1 LLKKLENLNFNI
13 VTGGELMMKSFKN
26 QSVKYILVALL
37 SFLIGGWCFAG
48 LLADQ
53 VADRPDSN
61 VAQASL
67 PGSRSVADIVETVG
81 PAVVYIE
88 ATGSRSMDRTD
99 MLFYGFRIPPTPY
112 TATGTGFVIDANGY
126 ILTNQHVI
134 DGASSIKVTVQ
145 GKETPYT
152 ATVVGSDY
160 DLDLAVLKIE
170 ANNLQ
175 TIPMGDSDLMRPGDT
190 VIAIGNPLG
199 LDHSVTTGVVSAKGR
214 PITVGNRNYKNLIQ
228 TDAAINSG
236 NSGGPLINLQGQVI
250 AINTAVSA
258 TGQNIGFAIPIN
270 TAKSIL
276 QELMTTG
283 KVVRPYLGIS
293 MVDVTAEVA
302 EQLQLSRDTRG
313 VAIAYVVPG
322 SPAAQAGGKAY
333 DVLVSI
339 DGKAVEKASA
349 VQEYIQSQKVG
360 QTVQLGILRSG
371 RNMTIAVTLREKP

>member
-1 LLKKLENLNFNI
+1 
-13 VTGGELMMKSFKN
+13 M
-26 QSVKYILVALL
+26 
-37 SFLIGGWCFAG
+37 
-48 LLADQ
+48 
-53 VADRPDSN
+53 
-61 VAQASL
+61 
-67 PGSRSVADIVETVG
+67 
-81 PAVVYIE
+81 
-88 ATGSRSMDRTD
+88 
-99 MLFYGFRIPPTPY
+99 
-112 TATGTGFVIDANGY
+112 
-126 ILTNQHVI
+126 
-134 DGASSIKVTVQ
+134 
-145 GKETPYT
+145 
-152 ATVVGSDY
+152 
-160 DLDLAVLKIE
+160 
-170 ANNLQ
+170 
-175 TIPMGDSDLMRPGDT
+175 
-190 VIAIGNPLG
+190 
-199 LDHSVTTGVVSAKGR
+199 VSAKGR

-322 SPAAQAGGKAY
+322 SPAAQAGVKAY

>member
-1 LLKKLENLNFNI
+1 
-13 VTGGELMMKSFKN
+13 M
-26 QSVKYILVALL
+26 
-37 SFLIGGWCFAG
+37 
-48 LLADQ
+48 
-53 VADRPDSN
+53 
-61 VAQASL
+61 
-67 PGSRSVADIVETVG
+67 
-81 PAVVYIE
+81 
-88 ATGSRSMDRTD
+88 
-99 MLFYGFRIPPTPY
+99 
-112 TATGTGFVIDANGY
+112 
-126 ILTNQHVI
+126 
-134 DGASSIKVTVQ
+134 
-145 GKETPYT
+145 
-152 ATVVGSDY
+152 
-160 DLDLAVLKIE
+160 
-170 ANNLQ
+170 
-175 TIPMGDSDLMRPGDT
+175 
-190 VIAIGNPLG
+190 
-199 LDHSVTTGVVSAKGR
+199 VSAKGR

-322 SPAAQAGGKAY
+322 SPAAQAGVKAY

-371 RNMTIAVTLREKP
+371 RNMTMQSH

>member
-1 LLKKLENLNFNI
+1 
-13 VTGGELMMKSFKN
+13 M
-26 QSVKYILVALL
+26 
-37 SFLIGGWCFAG
+37 
-48 LLADQ
+48 
-53 VADRPDSN
+53 
-61 VAQASL
+61 
-67 PGSRSVADIVETVG
+67 
-81 PAVVYIE
+81 
-88 ATGSRSMDRTD
+88 
-99 MLFYGFRIPPTPY
+99 
-112 TATGTGFVIDANGY
+112 
-126 ILTNQHVI
+126 
-134 DGASSIKVTVQ
+134 
-145 GKETPYT
+145 
-152 ATVVGSDY
+152 
-160 DLDLAVLKIE
+160 
-170 ANNLQ
+170 Q

-322 SPAAQAGGKAY
+322 SPAAQAGVKAY